1 MDASILTNL
10 FHIGPDAQT
19 SVSLLEKVVRP
30 VLVYLFLVIGLR
42 LAGKREL
49 AQLNAFDL
57 VVLLTLSNTVQNAI
71 IGADNSLLGGVIGAT
86 TLLVFNFIV
95 VRFAFT
101 HPRVER
107 FIQGDADLLMRNGTV
122 IAERLRAEGV
132 TVGELEA
139 AARRQGFP
147 SLRDVDKAIL
157 EASGGVTFVAKKP
170 RAHEARHQDLM
181 KRLDDLSVEVKAIH
195 ARLEDTRP

>member
-95 VRFAFT
+95 VRFAFA